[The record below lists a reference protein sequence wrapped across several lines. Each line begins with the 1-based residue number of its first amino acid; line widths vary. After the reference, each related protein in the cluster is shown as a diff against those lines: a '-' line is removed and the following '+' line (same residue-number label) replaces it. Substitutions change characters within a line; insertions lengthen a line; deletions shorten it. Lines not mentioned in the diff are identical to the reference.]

1 MGNHHDIVR
10 RTKIL
15 ATLGPACD
23 DPAVLESM
31 IEAGVNVVR
40 LNCSH
45 GTIEDQKRRI
55 ANVRAIMEKTNRWI
69 GILADLQGPKIR
81 IARFKEQKIELAN
94 GAKFVLDAALD
105 SDAGDETQVG
115 IDYKNL
121 PRDVDT
127 GDILLLDD
135 GRIRLVVNQVLGDK
149 VHTTVEV
156 GGELSNH
163 KGINR
168 LGGGLTA
175 PALTEKDI
183 TDLKDM
189 LAEKV
194 DYIAVSFP
202 RDANDMKTARDYVN
216 AADSHAGLIAKI
228 ERKEAMDNLDEI
240 IEASDG
246 VMVARG
252 DLSVEIGDAEVPLA
266 QRRIIQRSRSLD
278 KPVII
283 ATQMMESMIT
293 STVPTRAEVS
303 DVASAVLWN
312 ADAVMLSAESA
323 AGDYPVKAVQA
334 MANVCRAVEKY
345 PDSHESNHRVECNF
359 GRVDEAVAM
368 ATMYTANHLDN
379 IRAIVCLTESG
390 TTPLLM
396 SRIRTAIPIFGLSRY
411 KKTLHKMCLYRGVYP
426 IYFDPTQCG
435 RDDVNIESIKVM
447 KEHHFVSH
455 DDIVILTKGDHMG
468 VGGGSNAMKILK
480 VGSVV

>member
-1 MGNHHDIVR
+1 MSNHHDILR

-15 ATLGPACD
+15 ATLGPASD
-23 DPAVLESM
+23 APGVLEKM

-45 GTIEDQKRRI
+45 GSIEDQKKRI
-55 ANVRAIMEKTNRWI
+55 ASVRAIMKETNRWI
-69 GILADLQGPKIR
+69 GVLADLQGPKIR
-81 IARFKEQKIELAN
+81 IACFKEGKITLKN
-94 GAKFVLDAALD
+94 GAEFILDAGLGAKE
-105 SDAGDETQVG
+105 GNQKVVG

-121 PRDVDT
+121 PRDVSQ

-135 GRIRLVVNQVLGDK
+135 GRIRLTVTDVLGDK
-149 VHTTVEV
+149 VHTEVVV
-156 GGELSNH
+156 GGSLSNH

-183 TDLKDM
+183 VDLKVM

-194 DYIAVSFP
+194 DFIAVSFP
-202 RDANDMKTARDYVN
+202 RDAADMETARAYLKE
-216 AADSHAGLIAKI
+216 AGSHVGLIAKI

-240 IEASDG
+240 IEVSDG

-266 QRRIIQRSRSLD
+266 QRRIIQRARTLD

-293 STVPTRAEVS
+293 NTVPTRAEVS
-303 DVASAVLWN
+303 DIASAVLWN
-312 ADAVMLSAESA
+312 ADAVMLSAETA
-323 AGDYPVKAVQA
+323 AGKYPIKAVQA

-345 PDSHESNHRVECNF
+345 PDSHTSNHRVECNF
-359 GRVDEAVAM
+359 ERVDEAVAM

-379 IRAIVCLTESG
+379 IQGIACLTESG
-390 TTPLLM
+390 MTPLLM

-411 KKTLHKMCLYRGVYP
+411 KKTLGKMCLYRGIYP
-426 IYFDPTQCG
+426 VFFDATKMS
-435 RDDVNIESIKVM
+435 RDDVNSEVVKTM
-447 KEHHFVSH
+447 EEHHILSRG
-455 DDIVILTKGDHMG
+455 DIVILTKGDNIG

-480 VGSVV
+480 VGSVT

>member
-1 MGNHHDIVR
+1 MSNHHDILR

-15 ATLGPACD
+15 ATLGPASD
-23 DPAVLESM
+23 DPVVLEQM

-45 GTIEDQKRRI
+45 GSIEDQKSRI
-55 ANVRAIMEKTNRWI
+55 AVVRSIMKKTNRWI

-81 IARFKEQKIELAN
+81 IACFKEGKIELKH
-94 GAKFVLDAALD
+94 GDKFILDAGL
-105 SDAGDETQVG
+105 SPKAGNQSEVG
-115 IDYKNL
+115 IDYKDL
-121 PRDVDT
+121 PDDVAE

-135 GRIRLVVNQVLGDK
+135 GRIRLSVREVLGEK
-149 VHTTVEV
+149 IHTEVRV
-156 GGELSNH
+156 GGPLSNH

-168 LGGGLTA
+168 LGGGLSA

-183 TDLKDM
+183 TDMKAMLK
-189 LAEKV
+189 EKV
-194 DYIAVSFP
+194 DFIAVSFP
-202 RDANDMKTARDYVN
+202 RDANDMETARDYLKE
-216 AADSHAGLIAKI
+216 AGSHAGLIAKI
-228 ERKEAMDNLDEI
+228 ERKEAMDNLDDI
-240 IEASDG
+240 IKASDG

-266 QRRIIQRSRSLD
+266 QRRIIQRSRTLD

-293 STVPTRAEVS
+293 NTVPTRAEVS
-303 DVASAVLWN
+303 DVASAVLGN

-323 AGDYPVKAVQA
+323 VGEHPIKAVQA

-345 PDSHESNHRVECNF
+345 PDSHLSNHRVECNF
-359 GRVDEAVAM
+359 ERIDEAIAM

-396 SRIRTAIPIFGLSRY
+396 SRIRTAIPIFGLSQY
-411 KKTLHKMCLYRGVYP
+411 KKTLRKMCLYRGVYP
-426 IYFDPTQCG
+426 VFFDVTKST
-435 RDDVNIESIKVM
+435 RDLVNRDAVATME
-447 KEHHFVSH
+447 EHHIISRG
-455 DDIVILTKGDHMG
+455 DIVILTKGDNLG

>member
-1 MGNHHDIVR
+1 MSNHHDILR

-15 ATLGPACD
+15 ATLGPSTD
-23 DPAVLESM
+23 DPAVLEQM

-45 GTIEDQKRRI
+45 GSIADQKKRI
-55 ANVRAIMEKTNRWI
+55 AMVREIMQRTKRWV

-81 IARFKEQKIELAN
+81 IACFKDDKIELKN
-94 GAKFVLDAALD
+94 GDKFVLDAALD
-105 SDAGDETQVG
+105 SKAGDKTTVG

-121 PRDVDT
+121 PQDVT
-127 GDILLLDD
+127 EGDILLLDD
-135 GRIRLVVNQVLGDK
+135 GRIRLTVLDVLGDK
-149 VHTTVEV
+149 VYTEV
-156 GGELSNH
+156 ITGGPLSNH

-175 PALTEKDI
+175 PALTEKDV
-183 TDLKDM
+183 TDMKAM
-189 LAEKV
+189 LEEKV
-194 DYIAVSFP
+194 DFIALSFP
-202 RDANDMKTARDYVN
+202 RDASDLEAARVYMD
-216 AADSHAGLIAKI
+216 AAKSHAGLIAKI

-240 IEASDG
+240 IIASDG

-278 KPVII
+278 RPVII
-283 ATQMMESMIT
+283 ATQMMESMIN

-303 DVASAVLWN
+303 DIASAVLWN
-312 ADAVMLSAESA
+312 VDAVMLSAESA
-323 AGDYPVKAVQA
+323 AGQYPVKAVQA
-334 MANVCRAVEKY
+334 MANVCRTAEKD
-345 PDSHESNHRVECNF
+345 PDSHTSNHRVECNF
-359 GRVDEAVAM
+359 ERIDEAVAM

-411 KKTLHKMCLYRGVYP
+411 TKTLGKMCLYRGIYP
-426 IYFDPTQCG
+426 VFFDLTKSS
-435 RDDVNIESIKVM
+435 REAVNVDAVKTME
-447 KEHHFVSH
+447 EHHILSNN
-455 DDIVILTKGDHMG
+455 DIVVLTKGDHLG
-468 VGGGSNAMKILK
+468 VGGGSNAMKILQ